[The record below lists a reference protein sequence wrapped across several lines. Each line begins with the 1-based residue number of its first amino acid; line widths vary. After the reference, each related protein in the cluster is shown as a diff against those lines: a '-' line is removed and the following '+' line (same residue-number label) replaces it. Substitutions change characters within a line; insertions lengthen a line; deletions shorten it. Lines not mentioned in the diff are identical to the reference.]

1 MVPPRE
7 MVPCTLLKKIFFLN
21 ALAKSTRESTCG
33 FLYAGSAIYI
43 YEATTMAGSSCEDIS
58 ISGGHD
64 PRNCT
69 WSDEVASDIRRYLE
83 RGQYPAHLPHSDTT
97 KRRNFRKRAKDFVV
111 HKDNLYYKRKKHE
124 LPAIV
129 VASYIY
135 IAEPAYR
142 KTTRGFARACAFC

>member
-1 MVPPRE
+1 
-7 MVPCTLLKKIFFLN
+7 
-21 ALAKSTRESTCG
+21 
-33 FLYAGSAIYI
+33 
-43 YEATTMAGSSCEDIS
+43 MAGSSCEDIS

-111 HKDNLYYKRKKHE
+111 HKENLYYKGKKNAP
-124 LPAIV
+124 LRLAISSKEDQERV
-129 VASYIY
+129 FQVGTLS
-135 IAEPAYR
+135 
-142 KTTRGFARACAFC
+142 AFLSNNFICDYSQKNCTKDFKV

>member
-1 MVPPRE
+1 MV
-7 MVPCTLLKKIFFLN
+7 
-21 ALAKSTRESTCG
+21 

-111 HKDNLYYKRKKHE
+111 HKDNLYYKGKKNDP
-124 LPAIV
+124 LRLAISSKEDQERV
-129 VASYIY
+129 FQVGTLS
-135 IAEPAYR
+135 
-142 KTTRGFARACAFC
+142 AFLSNNFICDYSQKNCTKDFKV